1 MAKLIEYDVSGVEES
16 SGGGTGVKVR
26 PGVHV
31 AKIERCTERTEKRDG
46 SPANDIEVALNFG
59 EEFDWGFTYI
69 GLSQA
74 ADWKL
79 AEFIRALGL
88 KDKGKLDPDK
98 MVGKYL
104 RVKVNSGTYE
114 GEYSPDMGRL
124 MKIQKGDIE
133 AWQSGNGT
141 ASEFSQS
148 AAAGPDTEEDGD
160 EPEASSDSFY
170 REGQPDPEDPNETVG
185 SYDEWPDEDLEAEV
199 NDRGLTLPGGRG
211 SKKNKMMA
219 ALRADDEAQGS
230 AEEAGDEESSE
241 GEDDYDEWDLDQ
253 LKAEWAERELGDL
266 PVIRG
271 RNSDARLQAKLI
283 EELRDDDKANP
294 FEA

>member
-1 MAKLIEYDVSGVEES
+1 MAKLIEYDNTGVEE

-31 AKIERCTERTEKRDG
+31 AKIERCAQREEKRDG

-69 GLSQA
+69 GLSDA

-79 AEFIRALGL
+79 AEFTRALGM
-88 KDKGKLDPDK
+88 KEKGKFDPDK
-98 MVGKYL
+98 QVGKFI

-124 MKIQKGDIE
+124 MKIQSGDVE
-133 AWQSGNGT
+133 AWESGNGT

-148 AAAGPDTEEDGD
+148 AAAGPDTEEEEG
-160 EPEASSDSFY
+160 EAAEATDNFY

-199 NDRGLTLPGGRG
+199 NDRNLTLPGGRG

-230 AEEAGDEESSE
+230 AEAEEESSE
-241 GEDDYDEWDLDQ
+241 EGDDYDEWDLDQ

-266 PVIRG
+266 PVIKG
-271 RNSDARLQAKLI
+271 RNADARLRTKLM
-283 EELRDDDKANP
+283 EELREDDKANP